1 MYLILRPVID
11 LNMDIDKEAK
21 KVVWSLQNNKRTK
34 EERNV
39 FKPTGKKPM
48 VKNSIYLVVVLLGL
62 FVLSFLL
69 SQFENNNYEICL
81 TSLLCFFTKENTFFY
96 TFYIFTNI
104 TVVVLGIFLAYYIGK
119 TLGNKFRI

>member
-1 MYLILRPVID
+1 
-11 LNMDIDKEAK
+11 MDIDKEAK
-21 KVVWSLQNNKRTK
+21 KVVWSLQNNKRTE

-39 FKPTGKKPM
+39 FKPKGIKPIA
-48 VKNSIYLVVVLLGL
+48 KNSIYLIVVFFGI

-69 SQFENNNYEICL
+69 SQLEKHNYEICL

-104 TVVVLGIFLAYYIGK
+104 TVVVLSIFLAYYIGK
-119 TLGNKFRI
+119 TIGNKFKI